1 MNAGARV
8 IGTSRN
14 RERFALLEELG
25 AERAELEEP
34 QLSEGIPETKRL
46 DAVLDL
52 VGNTTILDSLA
63 MLRRGGR
70 ACLAG
75 RLGGLD
81 PIRDFNARAR
91 WWSSSTDRPPC
102 TEAHLSTEPG

>member
-1 MNAGARV
+1 MRHRAGFRPIAS
-8 IGTSRN
+8 GTSRN
-14 RERFALLEELG
+14 RERFALLEELDV
-25 AERAELEEP
+25 ERAELEEP
-34 QLSEGIPETKRL
+34 HLSERIPEAKRL

-81 PIRDFNARAR
+81 PIRDFNPLPALRCAAPG
-91 WWSSSTDRPPC
+91 WWSSSTDRPP
-102 TEAHLSTEPG
+102 

>member
-34 QLSEGIPETKRL
+34 QLSERIPEAKRL

-75 RLGGLD
+75 RLGG
-81 PIRDFNARAR
+81 
-91 WWSSSTDRPPC
+91 
-102 TEAHLSTEPG
+102 